1 MTLKRSSDRKTANSA
16 TAGGNVR
23 IKNAFGLL
31 SGRDNSCPGQT
42 SVCES
47 VCYAGR
53 MENQYPNVRKVMT
66 DNWEF
71 CRDADFV
78 TLSNAIHEMMRDF
91 VADCDKWD
99 APKEFRIHHDGDFF
113 DKNYTM
119 AWRFAI
125 INFPDVQ
132 FWAYTRSFHGDHN
145 YVPILAN
152 LPNLTLYISVDADN
166 EEFAEAI
173 LKEYPDVKAAT
184 LTDTADDGKVMI
196 GNIGRS
202 RPGGACPEVMGRIPL
217 ITPAGGACQ
226 SCQLCIV
233 GKSDIRF
240 SISGK

>member
-1 MTLKRSSDRKTANSA
+1 MRLKRSSDRKTANSA

-71 CRDADFV
+71 CRDATPGDLIVELNTMIRQFV
-78 TLSNAIHEMMRDF
+78 N
-91 VADCDKWD
+91 DCNKWD

-113 DKNYTM
+113 SVAYAE
-119 AWRFAI
+119 AWNVVI
-125 INFPDVQ
+125 HNNPDVQ
-132 FWAYTRSFHGDHN
+132 FWAYTRSFHGEVNVVH
-145 YVPILAN
+145 ILAN

-166 EEFAEAI
+166 EQYAEAI
-173 LKEYPDVKAAT
+173 LSEYPDVKAAT
-184 LTDTADDGKVMI
+184 LTDTADAGKVMI